1 MFFVD
6 EVFNETPTRPLYHYT
21 LHSGLLGIIKNKNI
35 WASSIHYLNDASE
48 FSHAVDLMKYEISVY
63 QGKASTKMVDFL
75 NKAEKALQDI
85 RTTNLFVCSFSEN
98 GDLLSQWRGYCP
110 NGKGYSIGFNYSHL
124 TQPMKKQHF
133 KLGKCIYKQ
142 NEQTSIIS
150 AILNDTVSRFNDT
163 IGLYP
168 NDKETQ
174 KLINNFVKKVI
185 QVSPLIKNE
194 SFSEE
199 NEWRLI
205 SAPIATNDQ
214 RIKYREGK
222 SMIIPYYDFQL
233 ADDGCNLDIEEIYI
247 GPTMHYELA
256 AMSLVTFLK
265 AQNVGYKSI
274 RSSKIPYRE

>member
-6 EVFNETPTRPLYHYT
+6 EVFNETPTSPLYHYT
-21 LHSGLLGIIKNKNI
+21 SHSGLLGIIKNKNI

-48 FSHAVDLMKYEISVY
+48 FSHAVDLMKYEISMY
-63 QGKASTKMVDFL
+63 QGKANAKVVDFL
-75 NKAEKALQDI
+75 DKAEKALQDI
-85 RTTNLFVCSFSEN
+85 RTINLFVCSFSEN
-98 GDLLSQWRGYCP
+98 GNLLSQWRGYCP
-110 NGKGYSIGFNYSHL
+110 NGKGYSIGFNYAYF
-124 TQPMKKQHF
+124 TQPMKKQDF

-142 NEQTSIIS
+142 KEQTRIIS

-168 NDKETQ
+168 NDKEAQ

-185 QVSPLIKNE
+185 QVAPLIKNE

-205 SAPIATNDQ
+205 SEPIATIDQ

-222 SMIIPYYDFQL
+222 SMIIPYYEFQL
-233 ADDGCNLDIEEIYI
+233 TDDGCILDIEEIYI

-256 AMSLVTFLK
+256 AMSLATFLN
-265 AQNVGYKSI
+265 AQTVKCKGI
-274 RSSKIPYRE
+274 RPSKIPYRE